1 MFSDVQVSNQ
11 ISVSIAICKSPYSKR
26 VRLKK
31 KPQIFNL
38 LLVIRDFLNPEV
50 GHFTNVLKLFQLQ
63 NRDVSYS
70 VVSLFRERTE
80 LITG

>member
-1 MFSDVQVSNQ
+1 M
-11 ISVSIAICKSPYSKR
+11 
-26 VRLKK
+26 RLKK
-31 KPQIFNL
+31 AQIFNL

>member
-11 ISVSIAICKSPYSKR
+11 VSVSIAICKFPYSKR

-31 KPQIFNL
+31 AQIFNL